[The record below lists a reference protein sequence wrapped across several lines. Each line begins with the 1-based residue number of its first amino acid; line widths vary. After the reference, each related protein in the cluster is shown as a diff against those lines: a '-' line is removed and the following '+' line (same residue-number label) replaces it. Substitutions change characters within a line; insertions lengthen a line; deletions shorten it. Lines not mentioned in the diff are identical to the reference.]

1 MNVIDLLAASNSPS
15 NGGLVVAPILLIL
28 VLLFGLAVLAF
39 WIWTLVDC
47 VKNEPS
53 EGNDKVV
60 WILVIVLA
68 GWIGSLIYLLA
79 RRPARKRELG
89 R

>member
-1 MNVIDLLAASNSPS
+1 MTLALLLDDGGAWAAFLFTAIWGFACCLTIPLLA
-15 NGGLVVAPILLIL
+15 L
-28 VLLFGLAVLAF
+28 
-39 WIWTLVDC
+39 WIWMIVDC
-47 VKNEPS
+47 ARNEKT
-53 EGNDKVV
+53 EGNEKIV

-68 GWIGSLIYLLA
+68 GWIGALIYLFA

>member
-1 MNVIDLLAASNSPS
+1 MNSLQLLAAASSD
-15 NGGLVVAPILLIL
+15 GAIMIIPIIL
-28 VLLFGLAVLAF
+28 MFLFGIAVLAF

-47 VKNEPS
+47 IKNEPS
-53 EGNDKVV
+53 EGNDKIV
-60 WILVIVLA
+60 WILVIALA
-68 GWIGSLIYLLA
+68 GWIGSLIYVFA

>member
-1 MNVIDLLAASNSPS
+1 MLTALLHGGGEGWIFLPIFFIWASICCLSIPLLA
-15 NGGLVVAPILLIL
+15 LWVWMII
-28 VLLFGLAVLAF
+28 
-39 WIWTLVDC
+39 DC
-47 VKNEPS
+47 AKNEKS

-68 GWIGSLIYLLA
+68 GWIGALVYLFA